1 MTLRKKELPVSYK
14 MTKYQ
19 VAEAMELLDQGV
31 AFEAVAN
38 EFDVHRST
46 LSKYIRCA
54 ELYGYSFWSRNPR
67 ED

>member
-1 MTLRKKELPVSYK
+1 MKNAKLPVLFKLSK
-14 MTKYQ
+14 DQ

-31 AFEAVAN
+31 SFEAVAN

>member
-1 MTLRKKELPVSYK
+1 MKTAKLPVLFKLSK
-14 MTKYQ
+14 DQ

-54 ELYGYSFWSRNPR
+54 ELYGYSFWRRNPR